1 MTTQLKTG
9 EEIYNY
15 IQSNTKNKSE
25 VIEALSK
32 MTAIQKDEYKKYQA
46 KLRQKKFYEANK
58 QELQER
64 NRANFK
70 NYVAKNADKW
80 KDMNLKHQKEYQER
94 EKQKLEAEKKLI
106 EQKAKTRTE
115 AKEIAN
121 DIINDLIGDTIAVVG
136 KKQKQTYMR
145 NYMREYRKNNK

>member
-9 EEIYNY
+9 EDIYNY
-15 IQSNTKNKSE
+15 IQNNTKNKSE

-58 QELQER
+58 EVVQER

-70 NYVAKNADKW
+70 KYVAKNADKW

-94 EKQKLEAEKKLI
+94 EKEKLEAEKKII

-136 KKQKQTYMR
+136 KKQKRTYMR

>member
-9 EEIYNY
+9 EDIYNY

-25 VIEALSK
+25 VIEALGK

-46 KLRQKKFYEANK
+46 KLRQKKFYKANK

-121 DIINDLIGDTIAVVG
+121 SIINDLIGDTITEVG
-136 KKQKQTYMR
+136 KKQKRTYMK

>member
-70 NYVAKNADKW
+70 KYVAKNADKW

-94 EKQKLEAEKKLI
+94 EKQKLEEEKKLI

-121 DIINDLIGDTIAVVG
+121 DIINDLIGDTIVVVG
-136 KKQKQTYMR
+136 KKQKRTYMR
-145 NYMREYRKNNK
+145 DYMREYRKNNK

>member
-70 NYVAKNADKW
+70 KYVAKNADKW

-94 EKQKLEAEKKLI
+94 EKQKLEEEKKLI

-121 DIINDLIGDTIAVVG
+121 DIINDLIGDTIVVVG

-145 NYMREYRKNNK
+145 DYMREYRKNNK